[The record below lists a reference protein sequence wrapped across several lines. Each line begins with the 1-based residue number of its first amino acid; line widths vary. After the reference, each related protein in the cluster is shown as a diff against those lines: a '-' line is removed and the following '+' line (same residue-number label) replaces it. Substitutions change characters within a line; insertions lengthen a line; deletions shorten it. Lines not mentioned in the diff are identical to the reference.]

1 MLARHRALKLLSALV
16 VALLSGGV
24 AWAATDAVDGGPA
37 DAPPESTTTV
47 SEAPTTESTSTTVE
61 STTTTTVVAEPETDA
76 PETDEPETEQPADD
90 DGCKPGWGHG
100 DKNHCHSG
108 PPGLSEEH
116 QSKHGTGEDADDAD
130 EQEAEVEDDD

>member
-1 MLARHRALKLLSALV
+1 MLARQRALKLLSALV

-24 AWAATDAVDGGPA
+24 AWAATDAVDGSPA

-61 STTTTTVVAEPETDA
+61 STTTTTVADEPETDA
-76 PETDEPETEQPADD
+76 PETDAPETEEPAADE
-90 DGCKPGWGHG
+90 CKPGWGHG
-100 DKNHCHSG
+100 DTNHCHSG

-116 QSKHGTGEDADDAD
+116 RSKHGSGDDADDAD
-130 EQEAEVEDDD
+130 EHEDEVEDDD